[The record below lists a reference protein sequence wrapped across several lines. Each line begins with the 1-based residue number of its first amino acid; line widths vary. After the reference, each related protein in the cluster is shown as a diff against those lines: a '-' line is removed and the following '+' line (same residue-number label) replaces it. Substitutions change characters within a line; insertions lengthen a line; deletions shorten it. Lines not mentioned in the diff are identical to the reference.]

1 MTAEARLE
9 ALGIKL
15 PDAPAPLAAYVP
27 AVRTGNLLYVSGQG
41 PMEGARILVKGK
53 LGRDVSEEQ
62 GVEAARLAAINAL
75 AVIREMLGDL
85 DKVARVVKLNGY
97 VNCTD
102 GFERQH
108 IVMNGASE
116 LLVAVFGEKG
126 RHARAAV
133 GTNALPMGIPVE
145 LEVVVEV
152 AA

>member
-15 PDAPAPLAAYVP
+15 PDVPAPLAAYVP

-41 PMEGARILVKGK
+41 PMEGARILIKGK
-53 LGRDVSEEQ
+53 LGKDVSEEQ

-75 AVIREMLGDL
+75 AVIRETLGDL

-97 VNCTD
+97 VNCTES
-102 GFERQH
+102 FERQH

-145 LEVVVEV
+145 LELIVEV
-152 AA
+152 TS